1 MKFKDPKIPKEEMN
15 KYFANLY
22 EEIDNEFRRLQLG

>member
-1 MKFKDPKIPKEEMN
+1 MKFKDPKISKDEMS
-15 KYFANLY
+15 KYFSNLY